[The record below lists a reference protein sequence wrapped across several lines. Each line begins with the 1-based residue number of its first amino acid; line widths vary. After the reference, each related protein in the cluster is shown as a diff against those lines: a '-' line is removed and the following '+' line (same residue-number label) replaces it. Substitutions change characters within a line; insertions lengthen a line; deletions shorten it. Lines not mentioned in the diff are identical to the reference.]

1 MLNDEEIKFLK
12 ELVRDEGDCRHDEI
26 EDGVNYCATCK
37 VKASG
42 CCLLSGICR
51 NQESYRRAD
60 MIRMAGAKAI
70 LYDDIIAALEPFNE
84 AIKKAGG
91 MI

>member
-42 CCLLSGICR
+42 CCLLFGICTTA
-51 NQESYRRAD
+51 ESYRRAD
-60 MIRMAGAKAI
+60 LIRMAGAKAI
-70 LYDDIIAALEPFNE
+70 LYDDIVGTAAPLIE
-84 AIKKAGG
+84 AIEKAGG
-91 MI
+91 IK